1 MVVVDCYTPLQPHRV
16 TPLSGSTG
24 GLCWGAKGRGHL
36 GFEAGA
42 SRQVDPGPICFSS
55 CSGCI
60 TSCMCACERESVCMK
75 KRPAGAAVGGNPFA
89 VISLL
94 SPRQHGIK
102 RTQSRTVRF
111 SRARRNFY
119 PLWICFVLTNPGR
132 NLICADRIPARGG
145 FVLSSPCPIRGDSA
159 TSHQSAINQ
168 QSQRFPFSIPLP
180 SGPDCRQSALPRYFA
195 TSKAR

>member
-1 MVVVDCYTPLQPHRV
+1 MVVDCYTPLQPHRV

-24 GLCWGAKGRGHL
+24 GLCWGARGEAISDSKPEQAGRLIQDPSVSHL
-36 GFEAGA
+36 AAAA
-42 SRQVDPGPICFSS
+42 SPHVCVR
-55 CSGCI
+55 
-60 TSCMCACERESVCMK
+60 ARKSVCMRK
-75 KRPAGAAVGGNPFA
+75 KTGGNSSWGQSICSHQSA
-89 VISLL
+89 Q
-94 SPRQHGIK
+94 PRQHGIK

-111 SRARRNFY
+111 SRARRNFH
-119 PLWICFVLTNPGR
+119 PLWIWFVLTNPGR